1 MDWTSLRTACVDLHA
16 YHVNATSVIAP
27 DAGPLRDLYHACL
40 LLAGVVLGVGQPRV
54 VVKYFVAL
62 HASVLALGTLH
73 ALGVTQ
79 AEARLAPLL
88 GALLS
93 DHPQLG
99 LRAVLVFSTFNSL
112 HAALSPL
119 LPFTVALDVLAL
131 VSSLVLVY
139 LVPVAAVLE
148 LMHRVGPSIAALV
161 LVTTSVFGYTG
172 SLAWP
177 LQVLALSAITV
188 AMLWLQSTS
197 GARFRRKVL
206 RL

>member
-16 YHVNATSVIAP
+16 YHVNATSVVAP
-27 DAGPLRDLYHACL
+27 EAGPLRNLYHASL

-54 VVKYFVAL
+54 VVKYFIAL
-62 HASVLALGTLH
+62 HASVLVLGALH
-73 ALGVTQ
+73 ALGVRQ

-99 LRAVLVFSTFNSL
+99 LRAVLVFSAFNSL
-112 HAALSPL
+112 HAALFPVVPL
-119 LPFTVALDVLAL
+119 TVILDVVAL

-139 LVPVAAVLE
+139 MVPIAAALE
-148 LMHRVGPSIAALV
+148 LMHRVGPSIAAFV
-161 LVTTSVFGYTG
+161 LVSTGVFGYTG
-172 SLAWP
+172 SLALP
-177 LQVLALSAITV
+177 
-188 AMLWLQSTS
+188 LQSTP
-197 GARFRRKVL
+197 GARFRRKVV